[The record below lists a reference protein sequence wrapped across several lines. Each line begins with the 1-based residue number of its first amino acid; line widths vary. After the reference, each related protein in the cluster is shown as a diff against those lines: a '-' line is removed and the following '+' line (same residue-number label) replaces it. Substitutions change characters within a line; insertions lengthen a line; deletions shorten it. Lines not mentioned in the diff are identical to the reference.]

1 MLTLQEDLPV
11 VIEDKR
17 DVLLV
22 GAPVIEGSVVDMSRL
37 RINAEAIVVLLSLLI
52 YLLDI
57 YDLLSLARREVMAI
71 DDRGLPCEI
80 DLVALCKEGRA
91 TRDIPTEGTHR
102 GNGLV
107 KFVLVEDLDLR
118 GRYTHLRNRARLEV
132 GEPEMPIWSSVYPR
146 DRPLVSSLPLHL
158 GSLGAYS

>member
-1 MLTLQEDLPV
+1 MLALQEDLPV
-11 VIEDKR
+11 VIEDQR

-22 GAPVIEGSVVDMSRL
+22 GAIVPEGSVVDMSRL
-37 RINAEAIVVLLSLLI
+37 GLHGDPAVVAHVLVCSASLVEEGIVVLLSLLI

-118 GRYTHLRNRARLEV
+118 GRYTFAIV
-132 GEPEMPIWSSVYPR
+132 
-146 DRPLVSSLPLHL
+146 L
-158 GSLGAYS
+158 GSK